1 MRPIVNE
8 LSIYPIKSIQGIK
21 LTESIAEFS
30 GLTNDRK
37 YLVVDKNGECVTGRK
52 HPLITL
58 INATI
63 RSDNTLELAHPDQPD
78 SLIINHTEFTNKR
91 MTVDVWETK
100 IDALICGSKYD
111 TWMSNILSEPVTLVY
126 FDEQS
131 IRVTNR
137 RPDMPVSFADSYPF
151 LITSLASLQALN
163 DRCPETMVMERFRSN
178 IIVDHCDA
186 FAEDTWQKIK
196 IGDAIFEAVTPC
208 VRCIF
213 TTLEPNTAQRGK
225 KGEPIKTLAKF
236 RMLEKKGVTF
246 GMNFVCTQQ
255 GLIKQGDPIEIL
267 SYREPEQYTDAKTTK
282 KPSSNES

>member
-1 MRPIVNE
+1 MQPIVNE

-63 RSDNTLELAHPDQPD
+63 RPDNTLELTHPDQSD
-78 SLIINHTEFTNKR
+78 SLIIHHREFTHKR

-100 IDALICGSKYD
+100 IDALMCGSQYD
-111 TWMSNILSEPVTLVY
+111 TWISEILEEPVTLVY
-126 FDEQS
+126 FDDKS
-131 IRVTNR
+131 NRVTNR
-137 RPDMPVSFADSYPF
+137 RPDMPVTFADSYPF

-163 DRCPETMVMERFRSN
+163 DRCPETMTMERFRSN
-178 IIVDHCDA
+178 IIVEQCEA

-196 IGDAIFEAVTPC
+196 IGDAVFEAVKPC

-213 TTLEPNTAQRGK
+213 TTLEPSTAQRGK

-246 GMNFVCTQQ
+246 GMNFVCIQQ
-255 GLIKQGDPIEIL
+255 GLIKQGDQIEIL
-267 SYREPEQYTDAKTTK
+267 SYREPEQYTDSIIASK
-282 KPSSNES
+282 K